1 VGIRNLCA
9 GRKALEGERFGCA
22 HSNARRSN
30 INVAIN
36 LVSILSV
43 GDVAREFRWQVCGE
57 EIAMSIRQKAVVLA
71 GSSQGIGAAITNLFL
86 NRGHKVAGTSQ

>member
-1 VGIRNLCA
+1 M
-9 GRKALEGERFGCA
+9 EGERFGCA

-30 INVAIN
+30 IDVAIN

-57 EIAMSIRQKAVVLA
+57 EISMSIRPKAAVLA
-71 GSSQGIGAAITNLFL
+71 GCSQGIGAAITNPFP